1 MNHTV
6 PPSFDLEESSF
17 VSFVG
22 VGMREV
28 VIVSGGLVLG
38 ILAGLALPFGWPVKI
53 AAGTLLCA
61 FGVWLAIG
69 REPGSNRAFEEVF
82 LDFLRF
88 QRRPRV
94 HQRHYQ
100 PTPEGD
106 PFSTPDEIRDDEK
119 KYEHKREEPSH
130 ARDKEP
136 PAPIEQP
143 AVDPAAADHP
153 QDAHDP
159 PPTPQER
166 EQASG
171 AGWDVSQL
179 PELDQLTRKQ
189 GWFKIRSMPLTPAAL
204 LNVLGIA
211 LLAGLL
217 AWVWMGGLEA
227 AIARFSGF

>member
-28 VIVSGGLVLG
+28 VIVGGGLILG
-38 ILAGLALPFGWPVKI
+38 ILAGLALPLGWPVKI
-53 AAGTLLCA
+53 GAGTLLCA

-69 REPGSNRAFEEVF
+69 REPGSNRTFEEVF
-82 LDFLRF
+82 LDFIRF
-88 QRRPRV
+88 QRRPKV

-106 PFSTPDEIRDDEK
+106 PFSSPDVIRDAERGYK
-119 KYEHKREEPSH
+119 LQEEEPSLTL
-130 ARDKEP
+130 D
-136 PAPIEQP
+136 
-143 AVDPAAADHP
+143 
-153 QDAHDP
+153 QDAPAEGDRPVEEHAPPERPQHTHDP
-159 PPTPQER
+159 QPTSQER
-166 EQASG
+166 KQVSG

-179 PELDQLTRKQ
+179 PELDTLTRKK
-189 GWFKIRSMPLTPAAL
+189 GWFKIRSMPLTPASL

-211 LLAGLL
+211 LLAGIL